1 MQASKSKWVE
11 SEINGG
17 NKIKSKKHYICNAD
31 ILRGKPKKYVTEE
44 EKLNVKRTRAKKY
57 YWDNK
62 QDQDEKQRKRD
73 AAKYKNRNI

>member
-1 MQASKSKWVE
+1 M
-11 SEINGG
+11 GR
-17 NKIKSKKHYICNAD
+17 
-31 ILRGKPKKYVTEE
+31 LKKYVTEE
-44 EKLNVKRTRAKKY
+44 EKLNVKRTLAKKY